1 MAHFGANK
9 FECTWTPRLSAW
21 KPSLRS
27 IVNEIDRSDVGRS
40 FTHSLRT
47 DGECEISLKFKQT
60 DERPEMSAGWPV
72 GGLATLLAWVERVR
86 EEAETNAE
94 FAVAVQL
101 PIIGQP
107 TSLIRYGA
115 SAFFQG
121 FDALLPV
128 GINEF
133 PLMSVGPADEFPRHL
148 QRFDEDLWNL
158 AGHDRHDAQGQVVT
172 FTITRPRRA

>member
-1 MAHFGANK
+1 
-9 FECTWTPRLSAW
+9 
-21 KPSLRS
+21 
-27 IVNEIDRSDVGRS
+27 
-40 FTHSLRT
+40 LRT
-47 DGECEISLKFKQT
+47 DGECEISLKIKQI
-60 DERPEMSAGWPV
+60 DELPGMRIVWPV
-72 GGLATLLAWVERVR
+72 GGLATLLGWVERVR

-107 TSLIRYGA
+107 TPLIGYGA
-115 SAFFQG
+115 SAFPG
-121 FDALLPV
+121 GVDALLPI

-158 AGHDRHDAQGQVVT
+158 AGHDPQGQVGT
-172 FTITRPRRA
+172 FTITRPRRT